1 MQFQPSQHSGQ
12 LAAPY
17 KVARNPAQEAKT
29 NGALSTLGELGRN
42 TAAATVMV
50 TGTVTGTVA
59 LGYALMLVR
68 PLGGL
73 GNFKRAA
80 KWAAAFSALGAAG
93 VYYALGEVGEATG
106 EAIEGDWL

>member
-59 LGYALMLVR
+59 LGYFMAVLH

-73 GNFKRAA
+73 SNFKRAA
-80 KWAAAFSALGAAG
+80 KWSAVLSALGAAG
-93 VYYALGEVGEATG
+93 VYYALSEVGEATG

>member
-1 MQFQPSQHSGQ
+1 MQFQPSKYSGHV
-12 LAAPY
+12 AAPL
-17 KVARNPAQEAKT
+17 KVTRNPAQESRT
-29 NGALSTLGELGRN
+29 NGALTTLASLGRN
-42 TAAATVMV
+42 TATATVMAA
-50 TGTVTGTVA
+50 GTVSGTVA

-80 KWAAAFSALGAAG
+80 KWAAAFSALGAAS

-106 EAIEGDWL
+106 AAIEGDWL